1 MAEVIALERNGHVAT
16 LRLMRTDKHNAF
28 NRALSAEVMAALDE
42 LEADSGAHAVILTG
56 SRRAFCAGADMN
68 EAVAAIE
75 ERGRN
80 DGMAATI
87 VRAGRFPKPLIAAVN
102 GSAYGGGALLA
113 IMCDIRIA
121 SDAAAF
127 RFPGAAYG
135 LVVGGSQLPRVVGP
149 AYAKE
154 LLFSGRVVDATEAL
168 RIGLVNRVVAPADLE
183 RVTMEL
189 AQQIAANSPEAIL
202 ATKEAV
208 DRATEVDDGIRV
220 EAEANAKLRGSAEHH
235 ERFRAAAER
244 VAKRGSGEPPRDA
257 GGA

>member
-1 MAEVIALERNGHVAT
+1 MPELITVERDGHVVT
-16 LRLMRTDKHNAF
+16 VRLMRTDKHNAF
-28 NRALSAEVMAALDE
+28 NRALSAEVMAAFDE
-42 LEADSGAHAVILTG
+42 LEADSGAHVVVLTG
-56 SRRAFCAGADMN
+56 SGGAFCAGADMN
-68 EAVAAIE
+68 EAVAAID

-87 VRAGRFPKPLIAAVN
+87 VRAARFRKPLIAAVN

-113 IMCDIRIA
+113 ITCDVRIA
-121 SDAAAF
+121 AEVAAF

-154 LLFSGRVVDATEAL
+154 LLFSGRVVDAAEAL
-168 RIGLVNRVVAPADLE
+168 RIGLVNRVVPGADLV
-183 RVTMEL
+183 RVTAEL

-208 DRATEVDDGIRV
+208 DRATEVDDGLRI
-220 EAEANAKLRGSAEHH
+220 EAEANARLRGSAEHH

-244 VAKRGSGEPPRDA
+244 VAKRGSGDA
-257 GGA
+257 PQDGGS